1 MRQLKPLREDAMS
14 DMYFTKDREWVRMGE
29 DGLATVGIT
38 GLARTALGEVL
49 AVSLPE
55 PGLSVAR
62 GDACAALKSAVAECS
77 ILAPLSG
84 TITEINPALA
94 DDPALVNQAP
104 EAAGWLFKMRLN
116 DPTAYTTLMDQAA
129 HGEFLAAG

>member
-1 MRQLKPLREDAMS
+1 MS
-14 DMYFTKDREWVRMGE
+14 DMYFTKDREWVRMEE

-38 GLARTALGEVL
+38 GQARTALGEIV
-49 AVSLPE
+49 AVTLPE

-62 GDACAALKSAVAECS
+62 GDACAAVKTAAAEAS

-94 DDPALVNQAP
+94 DDAALVNQAP
-104 EAAGWLFKMRLN
+104 EAGGWLFRMRLN
-116 DPTAYTTLMDQAA
+116 DPTAYTALMDEAA
-129 HGEFLAAG
+129 YADFLAGAGKP